1 MEDTGLEDT
10 GLRSWIPMNEISV
23 PCLLE
28 RMQMSLTD
36 VGDQFNG
43 RLVIEEIVRW
53 YLLTVSTEAR
63 ARVE

>member
-28 RMQMSLTD
+28 RMQMNLTD

-53 YLLTVSTEAR
+53 YLPTWSTEAR